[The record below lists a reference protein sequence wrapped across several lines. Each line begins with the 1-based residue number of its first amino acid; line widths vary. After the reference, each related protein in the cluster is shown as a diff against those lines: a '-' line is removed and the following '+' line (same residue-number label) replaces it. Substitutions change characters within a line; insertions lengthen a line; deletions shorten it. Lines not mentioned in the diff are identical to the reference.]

1 MSKLDVLLI
10 TPPSRLEVYQKL
22 SGEYAA
28 IEPPVWSSLIAKYLL
43 NRGYSVK
50 ILDAEAELLTHKET
64 AEKICKE
71 NPVLA
76 VYMIYGQQP
85 SASTQC
91 MPGGRKTC
99 SKLNDLSSQEIKTVV
114 VGTHASALPKKTLDE
129 EPYDFVCQGE
139 GPVTIIKLIDHLK
152 DNKTKL
158 EDIPGL
164 WYFIGIVI
172 GIGIG
177 IGI

>member
-91 MPGGRKTC
+91 MPGG
-99 SKLNDLSSQEIKTVV
+99 NKTVKQV
-114 VGTHASALPKKTLDE
+114 KEISNNEIDSLIVGTHASALPKKTLE
-129 EPYDFVCQGE
+129 EKFFKYGSKF
-139 GPVTIIKLIDHLK
+139 
-152 DNKTKL
+152 
-158 EDIPGL
+158 
-164 WYFIGIVI
+164 
-172 GIGIG
+172 
-177 IGI
+177 